1 MQLLFNT
8 VMLEVNRWT
17 EHHKITYPLIDLLE
31 LLKKADFTALEVWQ
45 YHISSLSIVE
55 VKELKRKL
63 DLLNMTVPGVGGYVT
78 LHFPEKGNEK
88 HNILLNHMIKSASI
102 LGATTFKILSGNIP
116 SASVDEKT
124 WNLSVSRIKDL
135 AGKLANN
142 GMQLSI
148 ETHAYTLC
156 DNKESVF
163 RLFNDL
169 NDVKNVGICY
179 QPFDAQTTEEAMETF
194 TEMLPHIIHIH
205 LQNLPEG
212 NAETTTFLETGKW
225 MDYTKLLPH
234 IASSGYNKIFSL
246 EFTEGIFPPK
256 GKKFN
261 PQIVIDNAV
270 IDREF
275 FNKWLKLTTKT
286 N

>member
-17 EHHKITYPLIDLLE
+17 EHHTITTPLIDLLE
-31 LLKKADFTALEVWQ
+31 PLNVAEFNALEVWQ

-55 VKELKRKL
+55 VKKIKEKL
-63 DLLNMTVPGVGGYVT
+63 DSLGMTAPVVGAYVLLH
-78 LHFPEKGNEK
+78 LSDEENEK
-88 HNILLNHMIKSASI
+88 HTVWLDHMIKSASI
-102 LGATTFKILSGNIP
+102 LGASIFKIFAGNIP
-116 SASVDEKT
+116 SASVDKKL
-124 WNLSVSRIKDL
+124 WNLSVDRIKNL
-135 AGKLANN
+135 ANKLANY

-148 ETHAYTLC
+148 ETHPYTLFDSKETTLQIMSELYNI
-156 DNKESVF
+156 DNI
-163 RLFNDL
+163 
-169 NDVKNVGICY
+169 GICY
-179 QPFDAQTTEEAMETF
+179 QPYDNQTAEEAMATF
-194 TEMLPHIIHIH
+194 TEMLPNIIHIH
-205 LQNLPEG
+205 LQNLPDA

-234 IASSGYNKIFSL
+234 IVKSGYNKIFSL

-256 GKKFN
+256 GEKFN

-270 IDREF
+270 TDRAF
-275 FNKWLKLTTKT
+275 FYNTIAIKT

>member
-1 MQLLFNT
+1 MKLLFNT

-17 EHHKITYPLIDLLE
+17 EHHTITNPLSNMLE
-31 LLKKADFTALEVWQ
+31 QLKHAKFDALEVWQ

-55 VKELKRKL
+55 VKKLKQKL
-63 DLLNMTVPGVGGYVT
+63 DSLKMSVPVVGAYVT
-78 LHFPEKGNEK
+78 LHFSKKENKKND
-88 HNILLNHMIKSASI
+88 IWLNHMIESASI

-116 SASVDEKT
+116 SASVNEKT
-124 WNLSVSRIKDL
+124 WNLSVSRIK
-135 AGKLANN
+135 KLAIKLADN

-169 NDVKNVGICY
+169 DDMKNIGICY
-179 QPFDAQTTEEAMETF
+179 QPFDAQTTEEAITTF

-205 LQNLPEG
+205 LQNLPDG
-212 NAETTTFLETGKW
+212 NAETTTFLETGGW

-234 IASSGYNKIFSL
+234 IISSGYNKIFSL

-256 GKKFN
+256 GESFN
-261 PQIVIDNAV
+261 PQTVIDNAV
-270 IDREF
+270 TDREF
-275 FNKWLKLTTKT
+275 FNKWLKNKAKF
-286 N
+286 